1 MFYFVGQISVFD
13 FVPQSDLL
21 VAFWPLSFYRKMCLS
36 TFCSSEAFLFLILE
50 RSPLENAEQIV
61 PLFCVPF
68 DEIGTNFPT
77 TWERNGPLLL
87 KGEPIV
93 PNSQSRTEQSGP

>member
-1 MFYFVGQISVFD
+1 
-13 FVPQSDLL
+13 
-21 VAFWPLSFYRKMCLS
+21 MCLS
-36 TFCSSEAFLFLILE
+36 TFCSLEAFLFLILE

-93 PNSQSRTEQSGP
+93 PSSESRAE